1 MSCVQLKANPDISG
15 IGIRIAFYIQVA
27 CLSAHTVRVSSA
39 AECGNALSSLVVTN
53 LAYGVTTLVLSA
65 PKNPSLSLYDALV
78 VIHLLTISWLTIF
91 ITIPH
96 YSKFSKSQ
104 TSLQF
109 LAILQSYICFATA
122 FFILATAPT
131 FGSNKECNSVVQAV
145 LFAQFPLLK
154 ARIGYLVT
162 LTIVVVLQTVLYYFD
177 FLGKHPPKSRSSIYR
192 GHEPDPEDAIPE
204 PSFDGHFDNGRAAGS
219 SDNKSRRWDPTV
231 LFQLILVFC
240 TLIIGIV
247 NTELM
252 VKRNNTIDTI
262 GGGSQSPKDD
272 KTSQWTFGQIIPL
285 ALTLLPVWT
294 FVSGLLP
301 KSLRI
306 GLQIVREEHSLR
318 RVPRVRRSG

>member
-27 CLSAHTVRVSSA
+27 CLSAHTILVSSA

-53 LAYGVTTLVLSA
+53 IAYGVTTLVLSA
-65 PKNPSLSLYDALV
+65 PNNPSLSLYDALV
-78 VIHLLTISWLTIF
+78 VIHLLTISWFTIF

-104 TSLQF
+104 TSLQL
-109 LAILQSYICFATA
+109 LAILQSYVCFATA

-162 LTIVVVLQTVLYYFD
+162 LSIVVALQTALYYSD
-177 FLGKHPPKSRSSIYR
+177 FYYHRTPSIVRSSIYR
-192 GHEPDPEDAIPE
+192 GKVRDPEDDMFEASVNE
-204 PSFDGHFDNGRAAGS
+204 HFDDGWSPDSRVNR
-219 SDNKSRRWDPTV
+219 SRRWDPTV
-231 LFQLILVFC
+231 LIQLILVIC
-240 TLIIGIV
+240 TLIIGLV
-247 NTELM
+247 NTEL
-252 VKRNNTIDTI
+252 VVARNNTVDTI
-262 GGGSQSPKDD
+262 GGGSQASMDD
-272 KTSQWTFGQIIPL
+272 EGSMWTFGQIIPL

-294 FVSGLLP
+294 FSPSKWL
-301 KSLRI
+301 S
-306 GLQIVREEHSLR
+306 S
-318 RVPRVRRSG
+318 